1 MRSADRNLKPLAPTT
16 TTHLPQLL
24 LLADP
29 LQQQGIAALLLADP
43 ILGQVVFSPGD
54 LDGAPQLVIWSL
66 VAPPPAASLELE
78 LQRLFERW
86 QPVPILLVLP
96 GGHGY
101 SALPLLQLPVQ
112 GLLEAPTAPLLRDA
126 VATLLAGGRVL
137 EIAPAQ
143 ASAGNSAGLP
153 PAPAVMGLGQWL
165 LTTGLWQIETELR
178 LCAQCLDQPSPSL
191 LGLLLLQGRMREL
204 RAARQLLLWLWGP
217 LSLAWSGSLADSFAA
232 PAVLPQGGASGQ
244 NLGVPGLIPAFA
256 EREGIAI
263 TLRQRSA
270 DGLWEALRERLRQ
283 ESAAGPANASGG
295 LLALDGLLDQRR
307 SDLLL
312 SLLEQF
318 DQLRSQLQD
327 QGFTADK
334 LLEQWRDL
342 QPMLRQ
348 QALRRMA
355 GAYVQLP
362 RLGVMLPVAETLV
375 DGSSLVGDDPDLP
388 DPLIM
393 LSSLVQARPL
403 LVEGRLLPPDEPQAL
418 LYLEMLLANWLV
430 RSAEQISA
438 EVLAAC
444 ADWPELR
451 RYLLR
456 PELVATR
463 NLERLRNQLNAQQ
476 RWQSWVERPVQLY
489 ESRRPLY
496 CLQGGAIRIE
506 QLTEPRDQELKRL
519 GWLQQWV
526 TLCLETRDALAP
538 QVQSLMRGLGDLLVV
553 VLTKVVGRAIGLVGR
568 GVAQGMGR
576 SFGRGS

>member
-1 MRSADRNLKPLAPTT
+1 VRSADRSLKPLAPST
-16 TTHLPQLL
+16 TTHLPKLL

-29 LQQQGIAALLLADP
+29 LQQQLIAAQLQADP
-43 ILGQVVFSPGD
+43 SLGQVVFRPGD

-78 LQRLFERW
+78 LQQLFERW

-96 GGHGY
+96 EGHGY
-101 SALPLLQLPVQ
+101 SASPLLQLPVQ
-112 GLLEAPTAPLLRDA
+112 GLLEAPTARLLRDA
-126 VATLLAGGRVL
+126 VATLLTGGRVL

-143 ASAGNSAGLP
+143 TSAGNSAGLP
-153 PAPAVMGLGQWL
+153 PAPAAMGLGQWL
-165 LTTGLWQIETELR
+165 LTTGLWQIEAELR
-178 LCAQCLDQPSPSL
+178 FCAKCLEQPSPSL

-217 LSLAWSGSLADSFAA
+217 LSLAWSGSFADSFAA
-232 PAVLPQGGASGQ
+232 PELLSQRGVSGQ

-283 ESAAGPANASGG
+283 ESADGPANASGG

-318 DQLRSQLQD
+318 DQLRNQLQD
-327 QGFTADK
+327 QGFTADR

-342 QPMLRQ
+342 QPMVRQ

-362 RLGVMLPVAETLV
+362 RQGVMLPVAETLV
-375 DGSSLVGDDPDLP
+375 DGSSLAGDDPDLP
-388 DPLIM
+388 DPLAM

-403 LVEGRLLPPDEPQAL
+403 LVEGRLLPPDEPQAV

-456 PELVATR
+456 PELLATR

>member
-1 MRSADRNLKPLAPTT
+1 MAHFANTP
-16 TTHLPQLL
+16 LPQLL

-29 LQQQGIAALLLADP
+29 LQQQGIAALLQADP
-43 ILGQVVFSPGD
+43 SLGQVIFRPGE

-66 VAPPPAASLELE
+66 ASAPPAASLDLE
-78 LQRLFERW
+78 LQRLHERW
-86 QPVPILLVLP
+86 QPVPILLLLP

-101 SALPLLQLPVQ
+101 PALYLMQLPLQ
-112 GLLEAPTAPLLRDA
+112 GLLEAPTAGPLRDA
-126 VATLLAGGRVL
+126 VTTLLAGGRVL
-137 EIAPAQ
+137 EIAPAT
-143 ASAGNSAGLP
+143 ASVGNASELP
-153 PAPAVMGLGQWL
+153 PAPGAMGLGQWL
-165 LTTGLWQIETELR
+165 LTTGLWQIEAELR
-178 LCAQCLDQPSPSL
+178 LCAQWLDQPPPSL
-191 LGLLLLQGRMREL
+191 LGLLLLQGRVREL

-217 LSLAWSGSLADSFAA
+217 ISLAWGGSFADPFSVPA
-232 PAVLPQGGASGQ
+232 PLARPGALSQRSGA
-244 NLGVPGLIPAFA
+244 PGLVPAFV
-256 EREGIAI
+256 EREGIAL

-270 DGLWEALRERLRQ
+270 DGLWETLRERLRQ
-283 ESAAGPANASGG
+283 DAASGPANASGG

-318 DQLRSQLQD
+318 DQLRSQLQ
-327 QGFTADK
+327 THSSSADR
-334 LLEQWRDL
+334 LLDQWRDL

-348 QALRRMA
+348 QAMRRMA

-362 RLGVMLPVAETLV
+362 RGGVMLPVAETLV
-375 DGSSLVGDDPDLP
+375 AGSSLAGDDPDLP
-388 DPLIM
+388 DPVTM

-403 LVEGRLLPPDEPQAL
+403 LVEGRLLAPDEPQAV

-456 PELVATR
+456 PELLATR

-476 RWQSWVERPVQLY
+476 RWQSWVERPIQLY

-496 CLQGGAIRIE
+496 CLQGGAIRTE

-519 GWLQQWV
+519 GWLQQGV
-526 TLCLETRDALAP
+526 TLALETRDALAP
-538 QVQSLMRGLGDLLVV
+538 QVQSLIRGLGDLLVV

-568 GVAQGMGR
+568 GIAQGMGR

>member
-1 MRSADRNLKPLAPTT
+1 MRAPERSLKPLAPYQKTQQ
-16 TTHLPQLL
+16 PQLL

-29 LQQQGIAALLLADP
+29 LQQQEIAALLQADP
-43 ILGQVVFSPGD
+43 SLGQVVFSPGD

-66 VAPPPAASLELE
+66 ASPPPAASLELE

-86 QPVPILLVLP
+86 QPAPILLVLP

-112 GLLEAPTAPLLRDA
+112 GLLESPTAGPLRDA

-137 EIAPAQ
+137 EIAPAN
-143 ASAGNSAGLP
+143 ASPANNSGP
-153 PAPAVMGLGQWL
+153 IPTPAAMGLGQWL
-165 LTTGLWQIETELR
+165 LSTGLWQIEAELR
-178 LCAQCLDQPSPSL
+178 LCAQCLDQQSPSL

-217 LSLAWSGSLADSFAA
+217 LSLAWGGAMADSCAA
-232 PAVLPQGGASGQ
+232 PAVLPQGRVPSQNSG
-244 NLGVPGLIPAFA
+244 LPGLIPAFA
-256 EREGIAI
+256 ERDGIAL

-270 DGLWEALRERLRQ
+270 DGLWETLRERLRQ
-283 ESAAGPANASGG
+283 QSAAGPANASGG
-295 LLALDGLLDQRR
+295 LLALDGLLEQRR

-318 DQLRSQLQD
+318 DQLRSLLQG
-327 QGFTADK
+327 QSFTADS
-334 LLEQWRDL
+334 LLQQWRDL

-355 GAYVQLP
+355 GTYVQLP
-362 RLGVMLPVAETLV
+362 RQGEMLPVAETLLEA
-375 DGSSLVGDDPDLP
+375 SSLAGDDPDLP
-388 DPLIM
+388 DPLTM

-438 EVLAAC
+438 EVLAVC

-456 PELVATR
+456 PELLATR

-496 CLQGGAIRIE
+496 CLQAGSIRIE

-526 TLCLETRDALAP
+526 TLSLETRDALAP

-568 GVAQGMGR
+568 GIAQGMGR

>member
-1 MRSADRNLKPLAPTT
+1 MRSADRSLKPLVPTT

-29 LQQQGIAALLLADP
+29 LQQQGIAALLQEDP
-43 ILGQVVFSPGD
+43 SLGQVIFRPGD

-66 VAPPPAASLELE
+66 AAPPPAASLELE

-101 SALPLLQLPVQ
+101 AALPLLQLPVQ
-112 GLLEAPTAPLLRDA
+112 GLLEAPTARQLRDA
-126 VATLLAGGRVL
+126 VATLMAGGRVL

-165 LTTGLWQIETELR
+165 LTTGLWQIEAELR
-178 LCAQCLDQPSPSL
+178 LCAECLEQPSPSL

-217 LSLAWSGSLADSFAA
+217 LSLAWSGSFADSFAA
-232 PAVLPQGGASGQ
+232 PAVLPQRGVSGQ

-283 ESAAGPANASGG
+283 ESASGPANASGG

-318 DQLRSQLQD
+318 DQLRSQLQG
-327 QGFTADK
+327 QGFTADR

-362 RLGVMLPVAETLV
+362 RQGVMLPVAETLV
-375 DGSSLVGDDPDLP
+375 DGSSLAGDDPDLP
-388 DPLIM
+388 DPLTM

-403 LVEGRLLPPDEPQAL
+403 LVEGRLLPPDEPQAV

-451 RYLLR
+451 
-456 PELVATR
+456 
-463 NLERLRNQLNAQQ
+463 
-476 RWQSWVERPVQLY
+476 SWVMQ
-489 ESRRPLY
+489 SFPLHF
-496 CLQGGAIRIE
+496 CL
-506 QLTEPRDQELKRL
+506 P
-519 GWLQQWV
+519 
-526 TLCLETRDALAP
+526 
-538 QVQSLMRGLGDLLVV
+538 
-553 VLTKVVGRAIGLVGR
+553 
-568 GVAQGMGR
+568 
-576 SFGRGS
+576 